1 MYCMCEYCMCLKE
14 IKHTVASAP
23 AVTDIGSIYAEIPIA
38 FGTVWDLVAWS
49 LVKNRHFLK

>member
-1 MYCMCEYCMCLKE
+1 MCLKE